1 MVLIEAKARRLPI
14 VSFDCPTGPKE
25 IVRAGVDGFL
35 IKNHPMEFA
44 SAIETLIEDPDLR
57 RQMGEAGF
65 EDFRL
70 RFSAEQIIPRWHDL
84 IEHVHRRKH

>member
-1 MVLIEAKARRLPI
+1 

-35 IKNHPMEFA
+35 IRNDTMEFA
-44 SAIETLIEDPDLR
+44 LALETLIENPELR

-65 EDFRL
+65 EDFRM
-70 RFSAEQIIPRWHDL
+70 RFSRAQVMPRWHSL
-84 IEHVHRRKH
+84 IECVHGEGVASEKSSLHAGNR